1 MQKRN
6 HCCLCYWEVDIS
18 NNNKK
23 SQNVCS
29 HSLYPKILV
38 SKETGVIL
46 RENFQDL
53 NVLKGWQWYLLL
65 DHQKPEKVLLGLNQ
79 LPNAASQS
87 GITFRMGTN
96 YLFWIGLNSCEAIS
110 VHLYVMAEVCLWPKT
125 NLSLVYKI

>member
-1 MQKRN
+1 M
-6 HCCLCYWEVDIS
+6 
-18 NNNKK
+18 
-23 SQNVCS
+23 CS

-38 SKETGVIL
+38 SKEIGVIL

-53 NVLKGWQWYLLL
+53 NVPKGWQWYLLL

-79 LPNAASQS
+79 LLDATSQS

-110 VHLYVMAEVCLWPKT
+110 VHLHVMAEACLWPKT
-125 NLSLVYKI
+125 NLSVVYKI